1 MPIPLFARLTQT
13 LRIVELSDLAAQ
25 KVSKTITVAIVVFV
39 FSWFIYDAGRAMV
52 ASFEFGIVVKALF
65 SLITALLAGITLRLI
80 NLDREEEEVQDSGSG
95 LSILLNWTVLRAA
108 VSFGV
113 VIIVVA
119 LLAGYIALAEFTAN
133 QIILSSA
140 LLALLWLVLKIIDDV
155 VVGCFQTSHI
165 FNQRVSSYLGWK
177 RKFTEQIGVVLTG
190 LLRLSVII
198 ISVLGLLIP
207 WGFRARDWVEWIS
220 AAFFGFKVGDITISL
235 SVILSAMV
243 VFFVG
248 VIITRSMRRW
258 LSVRFLPTTRLDAGI
273 QNSIS
278 TVFGYIGITTAARR
292 YSFLCRV

>member
-1 MPIPLFARLTQT
+1 M
-13 LRIVELSDLAAQ
+13 
-25 KVSKTITVAIVVFV
+25 
-39 FSWFIYDAGRAMV
+39 
-52 ASFEFGIVVKALF
+52 
-65 SLITALLAGITLRLI
+65 I
-80 NLDREEEEVQDSGSG
+80 NLDREEEEVQDSGGG

-113 VIIVVA
+113 VIIIVA
-119 LLAGYIALAEFTAN
+119 LLAGYIALAEFTAY

-155 VVGCFQTSHI
+155 LVGCFQTSHAV
-165 FNQRVSSYLGWK
+165 NQRISTYLGWK

-190 LLRLSVII
+190 LLRLSVIV

-220 AAFFGFKVGDITISL
+220 AAFFGFKIGDITISL

-258 LSVRFLPTTRLDAGI
+258 LSMRFLPTTRLDAGI

-278 TVFGYIGITTAARR
+278 TVFGYIGLTIAVAVTVSYAGFDLTSWHLLLVR
-292 YSFLCRV
+292 YRLVSVLDYRVLLVILCLD